1 MQILSWGVG
10 RGGQEYKETN
20 LKSSNAQEGG
30 NIEAWNRSTHND
42 RPISSDVILSI
53 IS

>member
-30 NIEAWNRSTHND
+30 TLKLGIDQHIMID
-42 RPISSDVILSI
+42 Q
-53 IS
+53 